1 MQELRANTA
10 VIVHIGPFVDVAD
23 GFTPQTDIALACNEA
38 EIQKHGGDDATVDIS
53 GNTWAAITNCRGW
66 YRLTL
71 STTDTNTPGMLE
83 VIVQDD
89 SDALPVFAKFMVI
102 SEHAWDLKYGTEGS
116 GGGIKLGKLWYGTF
130 PAVGAA
136 TITAGDDTAGNA
148 IYVGARVLVVLDS
161 GTNAVGRARFGTMG
175 ATRVITVDPS
185 WGATVPSGTL
195 IGSVWAVPE
204 STTSSL
210 PAVTVPSL
218 AAIIGALDDAAAAGA
233 VTDSDT
239 IVAYV
244 KQAITALLI
253 AVNSDGVTLDTTQ
266 GNYAP
271 NVVVPD
277 AAGVVGAILG
287 AVDDAA
293 AAGAVTDSDTVVAY
307 VKQLIT
313 AILLGVGTDG
323 VTLATAQGNYAPNV
337 VVPDAAGVA
346 PTAAEIV
353 NEFETQS
360 QADPTGFHVN
370 VMEVNSVDLTG
381 DGDGTPIGAA

>member
-148 IYVGARVLVVLDS
+148 IYVGTRVLVVLDS

-218 AAIIGALDDAAAAGA
+218 AAIIGALDDAAAADA

-239 IVAYV
+239 MMAYV
-244 KQAITALLI
+244 KQA
-253 AVNSDGVTLDTTQ
+253 V
-266 GNYAP
+266 
-271 NVVVPD
+271 
-277 AAGVVGAILG
+277 
-287 AVDDAA
+287 
-293 AAGAVTDSDTVVAY
+293 
-307 VKQLIT
+307 T
-313 AILLGVGTDG
+313 AIIVQATAATTAQSDLDKLTGTDG
-323 VTLATAQGNYAPNV
+323 ATLATAQGNYAPNV